1 MSHKTRPISPLRQ
14 RMIEDMALRKLAPKT
29 QSNYLR
35 AVINLTCFLGRSPDT
50 ASPEDLRRY
59 QLHLVET
66 GISSIML
73 NHTITALRFFFGV
86 TLDHAEVMAKM
97 SSVRE
102 PRKLPVVLSREE
114 VARLID
120 AAGKPKYQA
129 VLSVAYGAGLRA
141 SEVVALKLGDIDS
154 TRMTLRVEQGK
165 GHKDRYAMLSPVL
178 LQCLRVWWQ
187 AAHAKGKML
196 DGGWLFPGQNPIN
209 PMSTRQLNRICH
221 MAAAAAE
228 IDKRVSM
235 HTLRH
240 SYATHLL
247 EQ

>member
-1 MSHKTRPISPLRQ
+1 MSHTTKPVSPLRQ

-29 QSNYLR
+29 QSHYLR

-66 GISSIML
+66 GISRISL

-141 SEVVALKLGDIDS
+141 SEVIALKKARAARTVMRCSHRCCFSACVSGGKPPMPKGRCSTAAGCSPGRTPS
-154 TRMTLRVEQGK
+154 TR
-165 GHKDRYAMLSPVL
+165 
-178 LQCLRVWWQ
+178 
-187 AAHAKGKML
+187 
-196 DGGWLFPGQNPIN
+196 
-209 PMSTRQLNRICH
+209 
-221 MAAAAAE
+221 
-228 IDKRVSM
+228 
-235 HTLRH
+235 
-240 SYATHLL
+240 
-247 EQ
+247 